1 MSGCCSIP
9 DRSPPAGGGIP
20 LAGGGIQSIRFR
32 PGTRNRRA
40 CLCQSFPGGKGET
53 GRAMRMWGSK
63 VSGATAASV
72 SSSGEEVAGFV
83 ALYQQSTWLEFLAA
97 FKPIADQFL
106 ARFQEIANAGPAE
119 DQDVLQSMIKH
130 EKSFVD
136 WIEKETAGEEGS
148 LDAAI
153 SQLQYPLAAP

>member
-1 MSGCCSIP
+1 MS
-9 DRSPPAGGGIP
+9 DLEYPACINELYQSEVLGEQAF
-20 LAGGGIQSIRFR
+20 LALMAAAKNEREKYHFGTFLQLESETKVRLR
-32 PGTRNRRA
+32 PFLQKYGMK
-40 CLCQSFPGGKGET
+40 FIEEP
-53 GRAMRMWGSK
+53 
-63 VSGATAASV
+63 
-72 SSSGEEVAGFV
+72 SSGEEVAGFV
-83 ALYQQSTWLEFLAA
+83 ALYQQSTWQEFLAT
-97 FKPIADQFL
+97 FKPMIDQFL

-130 EKSFVD
+130 EKSFVY